1 VKWILLLLF
10 LCILSSCKS
19 TENTDA
25 KIRIRLEEYSTGN
38 GTSVQIPEFYSEN
51 EQLQQSIH
59 ELERETKKLRRIYE
73 KAKKNKE
80 HLEMRCYVSDTEG
93 FPQVTVVWY
102 TAEEDTRT
110 YNLTTLCA
118 DEKEGLPVTCREA
131 LVRTGMRGVDLSL
144 QVGKLAQEADL
155 RGEISSMEMQGFRID
170 ETGIV
175 RETLS
180 LLGDRDKQ
188 VLYLYFWKE
197 LPQAEIAKRLDI
209 PVGTVK
215 SGLNRARSALQK
227 KLNQHADLFARST
240 VSKEERRKPRSELR

>member
-1 VKWILLLLF
+1 MKSGKNRIKTVKWILLLLF

-73 KAKKNKE
+73 KAKKNKD

-175 RETLS
+175 REIYMKLLIRIEEGEEQVEEEHYFSFIPEEDRIVNLS
-180 LLGDRDKQ
+180 
-188 VLYLYFWKE
+188 
-197 LPQAEIAKRLDI
+197 
-209 PVGTVK
+209 
-215 SGLNRARSALQK
+215 
-227 KLNQHADLFARST
+227 
-240 VSKEERRKPRSELR
+240 ERGIDVP